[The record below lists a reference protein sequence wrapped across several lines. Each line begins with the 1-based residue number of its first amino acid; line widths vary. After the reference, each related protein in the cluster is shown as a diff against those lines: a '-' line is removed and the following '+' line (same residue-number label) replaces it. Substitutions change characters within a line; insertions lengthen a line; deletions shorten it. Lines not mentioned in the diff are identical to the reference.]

1 MTQYERDDS
10 MMKTLSGE
18 IMFAMEDFP
27 DGSCILNEY
36 TDDGIIKHEFPN
48 RLALEIWVFKYRGV
62 TFH

>member
-1 MTQYERDDS
+1 